1 MEFWILLSP
10 KKNVLTIFLKKFV
23 ASNSISEETRRSLK
37 PVGTRPGIMYGL
49 CKVHKDIIDNCP
61 PFWSILSVIP
71 TNKLAKFLVPILK
84 SLTSNEYTVKDSF
97 AFAEEIVEQD
107 SECFMGSL
115 DVDSLFT
122 NIPLE
127 ETIDICTNTLF
138 ENMEKVEGLSKI
150 EFKELLS
157 LATKESYF
165 IFNGKLYKQV
175 DGLAVRSTLGPTLA
189 NAFLV
194 HFGKN
199 WLQNC
204 SSDFKPHYYQWY
216 VDDTFVLFTLPKYF
230 DAFHN
235 FLNGA
240 YFDFIFM
247 ILCFSLNIL
256 LLKLV
261 CVTDAEPS

>member
-1 MEFWILLSP
+1 MDFVKLIKILSIFVHFFWP
-10 KKNVLTIFLKKFV
+10 
-23 ASNSISEETRRSLK
+23 
-37 PVGTRPGIMYGL
+37 
-49 CKVHKDIIDNCP
+49 
-61 PFWSILSVIP
+61 ILSVINAP
-71 TNKLAKFLVPILK
+71 SYKLAKFLVPILK
-84 SLTSNEYTVKDSF
+84 SLTSSGYTVKDSF

-107 SECFMGSL
+107 SEFFMGSL

-165 IFNGKLYKQV
+165 IFNGQLYKQV
-175 DGLAVRSTLGPTLA
+175 DGVAMGSPLGPTLA

-194 HFGKN
+194 HFEKN

-204 SSDFKPHYYQWY
+204 PSDFKPHY
-216 VDDTFVLFTLPKYF
+216 
-230 DAFHN
+230 
-235 FLNGA
+235 
-240 YFDFIFM
+240 
-247 ILCFSLNIL
+247 
-256 LLKLV
+256 
-261 CVTDAEPS
+261 